1 MRPLHAPE
9 PADLES
15 WQSTW
20 LWSCWRTLCVC
31 HWELLFLPPCRTCR
45 YSKPPPPPISLSL
58 SLSFLVQYKW
68 VPPPFPPGLLPS
80 SSATTALCGASRQSA
95 NGYSSLVC
103 LYVCRSVV
111 PGPCQGLVV
120 AQGVCCLLGPTPED
134 RAPPRLA
141 SPAAGPR
148 LSSLNC

>member
-1 MRPLHAPE
+1 MCVPLGTP
-9 PADLES
+9 
-15 WQSTW
+15 
-20 LWSCWRTLCVC
+20 
-31 HWELLFLPPCRTCR
+31 LFASLPHVSLFET
-45 YSKPPPPPISLSL
+45 PPPPISLSL